1 MDLKYVTITGGLGN
15 QMFVYAFCLELRKR
29 GFNTILFAPRKKN
42 SRGYGHQGYE
52 LKKLFDI
59 VETIGLSALLL
70 DFLLSAYSQAIRIFP
85 TRFKRSLFKLVG
97 VFPVSVPENFI
108 YYPEVF
114 SFEHK
119 NELFMGTWQSE
130 KYFSNA
136 LSGVREQFK
145 FKIELIST
153 QTENVLKELNSRNA
167 VSIHIRRGDYLS
179 PQYVNGFGNVCTIDY
194 YKRAIEYINQ
204 KIENPYFYIFTDD
217 KAWVTENFHI
227 ANSCFVAHN
236 TGADSWQDMFLMSN
250 CKHNII
256 ANSSFSWWGAWL
268 NSNPEKIVIA
278 PQKWWSG
285 FEQDDV
291 VPIGWIRL

>member
-1 MDLKYVTITGGLGN
+1 MKYVTITGGLGN

-29 GFNTILFAPRKKN
+29 GYNTVLFAPRKRN
-42 SRGYGHQGYE
+42 SKGYGHQGYE
-52 LKKLFDI
+52 LKKLFN
-59 VETIGLSALLL
+59 VSETIGVGSQIS
-70 DFLLSAYSQAIRIFP
+70 DFLLSIYSQLIRVFP
-85 TRFKRSLFKLVG
+85 ARLKKTFFKLVG
-97 VFPVSVPENFI
+97 VYPVSVSENFV

-114 SFEHK
+114 TFRHR

-136 LSGVREQFK
+136 IIEVREHFK
-145 FKIELIST
+145 FKSNLISKATADVLT
-153 QTENVLKELNSRNA
+153 QMYSRNS

-179 PQYVNGFGNVCTIDY
+179 PQYIDGFGNICTIEY
-194 YKRAIEYINQ
+194 YKRAVEFISH
-204 KIENPYFYIFTDD
+204 KIETPYFYIFTDD
-217 KAWVTENFHI
+217 KAWVSENFQI
-227 ANSCFVAHN
+227 GNSCFVAHN

-291 VPIGWIRL
+291 VPDKWIRI